1 MFLKPNIKTKITI
14 KKNLKNIILPYV
26 LYNETLVIIFEVQV
40 IGIKIKHLVTF
51 SQTIT
56 VVTFK
61 IYVK

>member
-1 MFLKPNIKTKITI
+1 MFLKINIKTKITF

-40 IGIKIKHLVTF
+40 IGIEIKHLVTF

-61 IYVK
+61 IFVK